1 MKKMIFIAGGGTGGH
16 IYPGIAL
23 AEAIIK
29 NNPNVEVHFVGT
41 PGGLEVTILKKEGLP
56 LHLLPIG
63 KLNFKGRYLEKIK
76 TLLKLPFAI
85 LKSVQ
90 ILWRYQPIFV
100 LGVGGYA
107 SGPFVLTAA
116 VLGFN
121 TGLWEPNAM
130 PGLANRWLSRFV
142 DVGFIV
148 FKGASEY
155 LKCRKLLNLGMP
167 VRSQIELSQ
176 VDAKNETKHL
186 DYFTILIFGGSQ
198 GARSI
203 NSKIFDL
210 VTSHADELRQKKIK
224 LIHQIGKW
232 DWGVAQNLYSDYTD
246 IVEAHEF
253 IFDMPA
259 YYQRSDMAIC
269 RAGAS
274 SIAELSAF
282 GLVPILIP
290 LPLADSH
297 QEANAQEVVNEK
309 AAILILQKDLS
320 VEKLLEEIEGL
331 RLNPK
336 RRQVMSQKLRSLHK
350 KGAADRIAKSI
361 LEQVNL

>member
-16 IYPGIAL
+16 IYPGIAI
-23 AEAIIK
+23 AEALQK
-29 NNPNVEVHFVGT
+29 HNPDVEVHFVGT
-41 PGGLEVTILKKEGLP
+41 TSGLEVSILKKEGWP
-56 LHLLPIG
+56 LHVLPIG
-63 KLNFKGRYLEKIK
+63 KLNFRGRYFEKIK
-76 TLLKLPFAI
+76 TLLKLPLAI
-85 LKSVQ
+85 LKSIQ

-107 SGPFVLTAA
+107 SGPFVLTASF
-116 VLGFN
+116 LGFN
-121 TGLWEPNAM
+121 SGLWEPNAM

-148 FKGASEY
+148 FKGATQY
-155 LKCRKLLNLGMP
+155 LKCSKLLNLGMP
-167 VRSQIELSQ
+167 VRSQIESSP
-176 VDAKNETKHL
+176 VDVVYEKKNS
-186 DYFTILIFGGSQ
+186 DYFTVLIFGGSQ

-203 NSKIFDL
+203 NAKIFEL
-210 VTSHADELRQKKIK
+210 VTSHAEELRKKKIK
-224 LIHQIGKW
+224 FIHQTGKW
-232 DWGVAQNLYSDYTD
+232 DWEMAQKIYSHYTD

-253 IFDMPA
+253 IFDMPK
-259 YYQRSDMAIC
+259 YYQLSDMAIC

-331 RLNPK
+331 RLNPE
-336 RRQVMSQKLRSLHK
+336 RRKVMSQKLRSLHK
-350 KGAADRIAKSI
+350 RGAADRIAKAI
-361 LEQVNL
+361 YDQVNL